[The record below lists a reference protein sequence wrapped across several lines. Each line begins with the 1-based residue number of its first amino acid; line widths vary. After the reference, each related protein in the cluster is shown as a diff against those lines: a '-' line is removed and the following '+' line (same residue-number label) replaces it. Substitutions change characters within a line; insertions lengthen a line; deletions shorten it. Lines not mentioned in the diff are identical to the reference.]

1 MKGFVFVASAL
12 VGLALSG
19 LIAFAF
25 WVWHIDRTWSPLI
38 EPHLR
43 ERQQIGSVRVLAKDS
58 AGKDRW
64 IGSFTSGRME
74 ERQPL
79 HLSDV
84 PPLLVQSIV
93 ALEDPRFLNHD
104 GFDVFGIARA
114 MLANMRRLRYAQGG
128 STITQQL
135 VKNVFL
141 SGERKLKRKFTE
153 LILAALVEKRFSK
166 DEILEAYMNE
176 VYLGQL
182 GSVEIH
188 GVGRASEYYFGKKV
202 DALELPEMAL
212 LAAMIAGPGVYSPWR
227 APEKT
232 RARRDRVLKA
242 LADAQLILPE
252 ELAEAMKAPLPGPS
266 NFLAPI
272 RAAYLMDSLREKLHQ
287 ERGELAL
294 LKGGFDLR
302 LALDLDLQESA
313 EKAVAEAASGWEPAQ
328 QAVLVAADPRT
339 CVIRA
344 YVGGTDYRLTQL
356 DRVRQS
362 KRPIGSL
369 MKPLEIAPL
378 LESDPSLTLAANL
391 DDRELDWPY
400 DKGRGRWKPSNYD
413 GKFRGHVS
421 LRQSLEESLNVP
433 IARIF
438 FDRVP
443 EGDLAQ
449 ILDPV
454 RALGLDIPDDR
465 ALPSAVLG
473 AIDQTPLATLTAFV
487 KLVRQASALAGDA
500 ADLGCRL
507 SFEETAEDS
516 PLKQTL
522 EPSMRFGQ
530 KGARLTIA
538 ALEGALRRGTSKALG
553 DKLPLNRPWAGK
565 TGTSSDKR
573 DSWYVALSPDLVVL
587 GWVGRDDN
595 LQTGLTGAS
604 GALPLVAK
612 VVQKHVGRTP
622 AEEGW
627 SWAETPGLFWRALRA
642 KEFCRPGNLLQQ
654 QVESTQPIPTSATP
668 PPGVFRYENRDYT
681 MELFREG
688 AEAPECQG

>member
-1 MKGFVFVASAL
+1 MKTFIFVFSAL
-12 VGLALSG
+12 VGLGISAFLVFAL
-19 LIAFAF
+19 
-25 WVWHIDRTWSPLI
+25 WVWQIDRTWSPVI
-38 EPHLR
+38 EPR
-43 ERQQIGSVRVLAKDS
+43 IKERQQTGSVRVLTKD
-58 AGKDRW
+58 AFGKDRW

-79 HLSDV
+79 RLSDV

-93 ALEDPRFLNHD
+93 VLEDPRFLNHD
-104 GFDVFGIARA
+104 GFDVFGIFRA
-114 MLANMRRLRYAQGG
+114 MAANARRMRFAQGG

-135 VKNVFL
+135 VKNIFL
-141 SGERKLKRKFTE
+141 SGEKKLKRKATE
-153 LILAALVEKRFSK
+153 LILAALVEKRFTK

-202 DALELPEMAL
+202 GDLELPEMAL

-242 LADAQLILPE
+242 LAEAQLILPE
-252 ELAEAMKAPLPGPS
+252 ELTTAMKAPLPGSS

-272 RAAYLMDSLREKLHQ
+272 RAAYLMDALRERLHQ
-287 ERGELAL
+287 EQGEEAL

-302 LALDLDLQESA
+302 LGLDLELQETA
-313 EKAVAEAASGWEPAQ
+313 EKALAEAAAGWEPAQ
-328 QAVLVAADPRT
+328 QAVIVAADPRT

-344 YVGGTDYRLTQL
+344 YVGGTDYRVTQL

-362 KRPIGSL
+362 RRPIGSL

-378 LESDPSLTLAANL
+378 LGNDPTLTLATPL
-391 DDRELDWPY
+391 EDRPLEWNY
-400 DKGRGRWKPSNYD
+400 DQGRGQWSPENYD
-413 GKFRGHVS
+413 HKYRGITS
-421 LRQSLEESLNVP
+421 MRTALEESLNVP
-433 IARIF
+433 VARVF
-438 FDRVP
+438 FERVP
-443 EGDLAQ
+443 EGNLSA

-454 RALGLDIPDDR
+454 RAFGLDIPENR

-473 AIDQTPLATLTAFV
+473 AIDQTPFATLGAYV
-487 KLVRQASALAGDA
+487 KLVRQATGLAGDA

-507 SFEETAEDS
+507 AFEEVAADS
-516 PLKQTL
+516 PLKTQLPPET
-522 EPSMRFGQ
+522 RFGQ
-530 KGARLTIA
+530 SGSRLAIA
-538 ALEGALRRGTSKALG
+538 ALEGALRRGTSVALG
-553 DKLPLNRPWAGK
+553 SKLPLTQPWAGK

-573 DSWYVALSPDLVVL
+573 DSWYAALSPELVVL

-612 VVQKHVGRTP
+612 IVQAYAKRTP
-622 AEEGW
+622 PETGW
-627 SWAETPGLFWRALRA
+627 AWPEAPGLEWHAIRT
-642 KEFCRPGNLLQQ
+642 KELCRPGNILQQ
-654 QVESTQPIPTSATP
+654 QVEGLQPMPKAATP
-668 PPGVFRYENRDYT
+668 PPAPFRFENHDYVL
-681 MELFREG
+681 ELFRKEVV
-688 AEAPECQG
+688 APECR